1 MGSALGA
8 VRLSGLIVR
17 KIAATL
23 NAVID
28 PVIRKI
34 DKKISFNA

>member
-8 VRLSGLIVR
+8 VKSSGLIAR
-17 KIAATL
+17 KVAATL

-28 PVIRKI
+28 PIIRKAEREI
-34 DKKISFNA
+34 NFNV